1 VRNAGYLSGARAG
14 DVAGWFAGSVLQAIV
29 LGDDPGAA
37 SALKMAYAAWSKGT
51 SALLLAVAALAEHE
65 GVSEALRAEWQRSQP
80 GLVARLDATAPAV
93 APKAWRFV
101 GEMEEIAAT
110 FEAAG
115 LSGAFHRGASEVY
128 RALAPLKDLQRL
140 RPIDVLARLGADP
153 RAT

>member
-37 SALKMAYAAWSKGT
+37 SALKMVYAAWSEGT
-51 SALLLAVAALAEHE
+51 SALLLAVAALAERE

-80 GLVARLDATAPAV
+80 GLVARLEATASAV

-101 GEMEEIAAT
+101 AEMEEIAAT

-115 LSGAFHRGASEVY
+115 QSPLFHRGAAALY
-128 RALAPLKDLQRL
+128 MALARFRDADRVSVSDALVALT
-140 RPIDVLARLGADP
+140 GAPD
-153 RAT
+153 